1 MDINYLMKQAKQM
14 QNQISR
20 LESEINETEYVGT
33 AGGEGVKVTVK
44 GNMEMTSIL
53 IDEELMDKENHEML
67 QDLVLVA
74 VNAALQ
80 AAVAD
85 KNSKMGALTQGVKF
99 PGMF

>member
-14 QNQISR
+14 QNQISK
-20 LESEINETEYVGT
+20 LENAINETEYTGS

-44 GNMEMTSIL
+44 GNMEVTSIL
-53 IDEELMDKENHEML
+53 IDKDLLDPENHEML

-74 VNAALQ
+74 VNAAIQ

-85 KNSKMGALTQGVKF
+85 KNERMGALTQGVKF